1 MQTQQYN
8 VFDTKKFINNRLNN
22 IRNEKLI
29 STHKTNFVTYTYKK
43 SKQVAKNG
51 YQTATKYE
59 TNLPP
64 LEAWTKNIST
74 KMADS
79 EFRNSIKT
87 SKAKLTNQNT
97 RKRNYCG
104 Q

>member
-51 YQTATKYE
+51 YKTATKYE

-64 LEAWTKNIST
+64 LEAWTKISLQKWLT
-74 KMADS
+74 QN
-79 EFRNSIKT
+79 FGII
-87 SKAKLTNQNT
+87 SKHRKQN
-97 RKRNYCG
+97 
-104 Q
+104 